1 MTPNKTIVFLFIG
14 MCIILS
20 ACSPASSNPSNP
32 LVVASTT
39 LIGDVVQ
46 QVGGDLITLHVLLPV
61 NSDPH
66 SFSAAPK
73 DVAMIEAAQLVF
85 MNGLDLEESLTD
97 LITANA
103 SGKVVPVSNGVE
115 TILLGEDHHTE
126 EEEEDHD
133 SDDAQAAP
141 DPHVWMDPANVQIWT
156 EAVARE
162 LSTLDPEHASV
173 YRQNADQYQAELEE
187 LDGWIRAQIEQLPSE
202 QRVLVTD
209 HDTLGYFAQAYGF
222 EVIGVV
228 VVGGSTLSDPS
239 AQQIAA
245 LEETIMAFD
254 TPAIFVDTSVNPQVS
269 ERIAADT
276 GTALV
281 KLYTGSLSEPDG
293 PAATYIDLMRYTVTS
308 IVQALK

>member
-1 MTPNKTIVFLFIG
+1 VTNNKTIIFLLIG
-14 MCIILS
+14 LCIILT
-20 ACSPASSNPSNP
+20 ACSPASSDPAEP

-46 QVGGDLITLHVLLPV
+46 QIGGDLISLHVLLPV

-85 MNGLDLEESLTD
+85 INGLDLEESLLD

-103 SGKVVPVSNGVE
+103 SGKVVPVSNGIE
-115 TILLGEDHHTE
+115 TILLGENHHTE

-133 SDDAQAAP
+133 SDDSLAP
-141 DPHVWMDPANVQIWT
+141 DPHVWMNPANVLVWT
-156 EAVARE
+156 EVIARE
-162 LSTLDPEHASV
+162 LSALDPEHAAE
-173 YRQNADQYQAELEE
+173 YRQNADQYQTELEE
-187 LDGWIRAQIEQLPSE
+187 LDGWIREQLEQLPQE
-202 QRVLVTD
+202 KRGLVTD

-245 LEETIMAFD
+245 LEETIMAFN

-276 GTALV
+276 GTSLV

-293 PAATYIDLMRYTVTS
+293 PAGTYIDLMRYTVTS